1 MLVLRDMVDSKHD
14 WRTELKRLDGAY
26 APATLKSY
34 RADIEIFEDW
44 CLEKGVQ
51 PFPSDVRAVCDFLE
65 SQAPGKAPSTVKRRL
80 YAIRKAHR
88 LLHLPDPT
96 YDEDINIT
104 LRRIRRA
111 KHARPKQAKGLTR
124 KYLEAFLDVQPAGPV
139 GLRNKAMLALG
150 YELLT
155 RRAELVA
162 LGTDDVEFRSD
173 GTLRVLIR
181 RSKADPFGE
190 GRLAFTST
198 KTASLVRDWLDW
210 RGPYIKP
217 LFCPVYQG
225 KAIQRNLSTTT
236 VKALIKTSAR
246 DAGLPQDIVNQFSG
260 HSLRVGAAQDLLC
273 AGFDTVAIMRA
284 GGWRSVNVLSRYL
297 EKAEHNVW
305 AN

>member
-1 MLVLRDMVDSKHD
+1 MVDSKHD